1 MGERSN
7 MKAILPFGIFLLW
20 VMCGCSSVP
29 YFEEMENR
37 VALPMYRLATHMEVL
52 SSKLNS
58 FENVIREQGKSY
70 RLTMDSLKASKTEI
84 VTLQGNLQKLGD
96 PPDDLSEYHAAT
108 EEALKVLRDY
118 LAFLENSFTTRDNLA
133 DVSRSVNEKASLA
146 VNRLGEMTRTRMEA
160 MLALDY
166 VDE

>member
-1 MGERSN
+1 
-7 MKAILPFGIFLLW
+7 MKAILPFGILLSW
-20 VMCGCSSVP
+20 MICGCSSVP

-70 RLTMDSLKASKTEI
+70 RSTMDSLNASKTE
-84 VTLQGNLQKLGD
+84 VVKLQGNLQKLGD

-108 EEALKVLRDY
+108 EEALRVLQDY
-118 LAFLENSFTTRDNLA
+118 LAFLENSFTTRDSLA
-133 DVSRSVNEKASLA
+133 EVSRMVNEKASLA
-146 VNRLGEMTRTRMEA
+146 VSRLGAMTRTRMEA
-160 MLALDY
+160 MLTLEY